1 MFGRTVWGTALS
13 LSLKPAVRLF
23 QCFSTGVVLPHLPEP
38 LALSGGVLDVITGNV
53 VGIQW
58 VEAKDVDKHQ
68 HCIEQPPTTEKY
80 PAQNVSHAKVE
91 KP

>member
-1 MFGRTVWGTALS
+1 MLHQW
-13 LSLKPAVRLF
+13 
-23 QCFSTGVVLPHLPEP
+23 FSTRVDFVPPSQP